1 MRVTTLRLALFT
13 ALSAS
18 LVACD
23 DGDKTPEPTEVRQ
36 GISQNLAA
44 VLPEM
49 QAALESDAS
58 ARVPTDSIER
68 IVDIVQPGDGPSVLA
83 SAAEMKSKFIALD
96 TDADRLSGLLEK
108 HLFNDTNHLGGGVF
122 LVSPQLVCADDFDPQ
137 TGEPVGPLDADCVE
151 ALDRLDPKVRVRGDV
166 DDLQFT
172 LLLGPDE
179 SEPLQLDLSKTEI
192 EVHVDLGE
200 TAEVVT
206 DLAQLYDEPLP
217 NVSIDGRVAF
227 GIEVLGPKHVEMRA
241 EIENKIDLKY
251 APANVSLD
259 SAQAFRFSSEASKVF
274 AVEIDA
280 ARERLTAGIDVGT
293 TLLHTP
299 AEDSDP
305 EIALDLPGLSARVTV
320 EPGRPVEINSISL
333 GDRDL
338 TVTANGVRAA
348 TISLNAEAGRDFD
361 ISVTENLNR
370 EAVMVFSP
378 SLDLRMD
385 VNAAALNQ
393 PEEQY
398 QVTRLLID
406 GATPT
411 LTTSGDMFKV
421 TSGRF
426 LVATDPVQFGVEAT
440 TGQCVRKSPTT
451 GGLEVA
457 FCTL

>member
-1 MRVTTLRLALFT
+1 MRVTTFRLALFT

-23 DGDKTPEPTEVRQ
+23 DGEKTPEPTEVNQ
-36 GISQNLAA
+36 GVSQNLAA
-44 VLPEM
+44 MLPEVK
-49 QAALESDAS
+49 AALESDAS

-68 IVDIVQPGDGPSVLA
+68 IVDIVQPGGGQEILA
-83 SAAEMKSKFIALD
+83 NASEMKTRIIAQE
-96 TDADRLSGLLEK
+96 TDADRLSKLLEK
-108 HLFNDTNHLGGGVF
+108 YLFNDTNHLGEGVY
-122 LVSPQLVCADDFDPQ
+122 LVSPQLVCSDDFDPQ
-137 TGEPVGPLDADCVE
+137 TGEPVGPLDEDCVE
-151 ALDRLDPKVRVRGDV
+151 TLDRLDAKVKVRGDAN
-166 DDLQFT
+166 DLEFT
-172 LLLGPDE
+172 LLLGPNE
-179 SEPLQLDLSKTEI
+179 SAPLQLDLSKTEL
-192 EVHVDLGE
+192 ELHVDLGE

-206 DLAQLYDEPLP
+206 DLAQLYGEPLP

-241 EIENKIDLKY
+241 EIEDKIDLKY
-251 APANVSLD
+251 APVNVSLD
-259 SAQAFRFSSEASKVF
+259 SAQAFRFSSDASKIF
-274 AVEIDA
+274 SVEIDA
-280 ARERLTAGIDVGT
+280 VAEQLTAGIDVGT
-293 TLLHTP
+293 TKLHTP
-299 AEDSDP
+299 ADGDDP
-305 EIALDLPGLSARVTV
+305 EIELDMPGLSAAVTV
-320 EPGRPVEINSISL
+320 EKGQPVKINGISL

-348 TISLNAEAGRDFD
+348 TISLNAESGRELD
-361 ISVTENLNR
+361 ISVTENANQ

-385 VNAAALNQ
+385 VNAAALNE

-411 LTTSGDMFKV
+411 LTTSGDMIKV

-440 TGQCVRKSPTT
+440 TGQCVRKSTTT

-457 FCTL
+457 LCTL